1 MSPYIILHDQ
11 ARTANV
17 PTPDDLSLTIT
28 NFPTTS
34 AASTPLRP
42 SSGPLQ
48 DFLDYANQLVAQ
60 TPSKGE
66 ALLSPSTELPQRRP
80 PNSNEDPRPA
90 TVKEAIDLAILRSN
104 LSSSTPDQPSQS
116 TNRFTIARA
125 GQHVAVLSILRP
137 AYRLGETVTGVINF
151 LPPSSVPPQSS
162 PLISTYTINL
172 TLETIERIDPSLALR
187 SSSSVQR
194 ATRKIYAHTSE
205 TVLFA
210 HQTSFRLEIPT
221 SATPTFE
228 TTGVGLSWRL
238 RVEFVTKPARPQ
250 PAARGL
256 GISAEGDND
265 TVSDEEKNRNMR
277 DEGIATA
284 SDAGNDN
291 DLLEEVSRDE
301 RGVVLVAKERLVAET
316 FEVAVPLRVYG
327 VPGLG
332 GDGLLGN
339 GLAEALEV

>member
-1 MSPYIILHDQ
+1 METLSHGQDSPL
-11 ARTANV
+11 
-17 PTPDDLSLTIT
+17 DLYSISLCLEASVTDEGYVLLLT
-28 NFPTTS
+28 LP
-34 AASTPLRP
+34 STP
-42 SSGPLQ
+42 
-48 DFLDYANQLVAQ
+48 
-60 TPSKGE
+60 
-66 ALLSPSTELPQRRP
+66 
-80 PNSNEDPRPA
+80 
-90 TVKEAIDLAILRSN
+90 
-104 LSSSTPDQPSQS
+104 SSSTA
-116 TNRFTIARA
+116 I
-125 GQHVAVLSILRP
+125 
-137 AYRLGETVTGVINF
+137 
-151 LPPSSVPPQSS
+151 SS
-162 PLISTYTINL
+162 YAINL

-238 RVEFVTKPARPQ
+238 RVEFVTKPAKLQTPAA
-250 PAARGL
+250 AARGL
-256 GISAEGDND
+256 GLGITAEGDND
-265 TVSDEEKNRNMR
+265 NISDEENNNNNNNSR
-277 DEGIATA
+277 DEGALTPP
-284 SDAGNDN
+284 DAEN

-301 RGVVLVAKERLVAET
+301 RGVVLVAKERLVAES
-316 FEVAVPLRVYG
+316 FDVAVPLRVYG

>member
-17 PTPDDLSLTIT
+17 PTPDDLSLMIS
-28 NFPTTS
+28 NFPTAS
-34 AASTPLRP
+34 ATTTTMRP

-80 PNSNEDPRPA
+80 SNSNEDSQP
-90 TVKEAIDLAILRSN
+90 TNVKEAIDLAILRSN
-104 LSSSTPDQPSQS
+104 LSSSTPNQPSQS

-151 LPPSSVPPQSS
+151 LPPSSTSPQFSTA
-162 PLISTYTINL
+162 ISTYAINL

-250 PAARGL
+250 TPVATGL

-265 TVSDEEKNRNMR
+265 EVSDEESSR
-277 DEGIATA
+277 DKGTTTPP
-284 SDAGNDN
+284 DAAH

-316 FEVAVPLRVYG
+316 FEVGVPLRIYG